1 MELHIPQPTLTLI
14 RILNSMTGFEEKNG
28 VLHCDNVDLREIAA
42 QVDTPV
48 YVYSANHIRAQ
59 YDALAAA
66 MTNALPDDRQPM
78 LCYACKANS
87 NLAVLKVLQSQG
99 AGLEI
104 VSEGELHRGIAAG
117 FDPARIVATGVGKQD
132 GEIAACLDKGI
143 HQFNVESIPE
153 LENIQAIAEQ
163 MDKPANVVFR
173 LNPDVSGG
181 GHHKI
186 STGRARDKFGISVE
200 RIFEAFELAQGM
212 SHINALG
219 LSMHI
224 GSQVSDVEV
233 FHDAFSRLA
242 EIVKDIR
249 EAGHEVSRLDI
260 GGGFPIIY
268 DNEDLLDFDAYARWV
283 NDVIEPLGTEIIMEP
298 GRYLVGNGGALL
310 TEVLYV
316 KETSDRDFLIIDAA
330 MNDLIRPTLYDA
342 YHGIEAVE
350 NRDAETRTYDI
361 VGPICE
367 TGDTFS
373 HERTLPSME
382 RGDLAVI
389 KSAGAY
395 GFCMASNYNT
405 RPLPAEVLVD
415 GDRFAVIRERQS
427 YQDIIDK
434 DIMPDWL

>member
-1 MELHIPQPTLTLI
+1 MV
-14 RILNSMTGFEEKNG
+14 GFTEKNG
-28 VLHCDNVDLREIAA
+28 VLHCDGVDLREIAA
-42 QVDTPV
+42 KVDTPT
-48 YVYSANHIRAQ
+48 YVYSAEHIRSQ
-59 YDALAAA
+59 YGALAGA
-66 MTNALPDDRQPM
+66 MDKALPADRQPM

-87 NLAVLKVLQSQG
+87 NLAVLRVLQQQG

-104 VSEGELHRGIAAG
+104 VSEGELHRGLAAG
-117 FDPARIVATGVGKQD
+117 FDARRIVATGVGKQD

-163 MDKPANVVFR
+163 MDKPADVVFR

-200 RIFEAFELAQGM
+200 RIFEAFALAQEM
-212 SHINALG
+212 SHVNALG

-224 GSQVSDVEV
+224 GSQVSTVET
-233 FHDAFSRLA
+233 FEDAFKKLA
-242 EIVKDIR
+242 EIVTDIR
-249 EAGHEVSRLDI
+249 DAGHEITRLDI

-268 DNEDLLDFDAYARWV
+268 DDEDLLDFDAYARWV
-283 NDVIEPLGTEIIMEP
+283 NDIIEPLGTEIIMEP
-298 GRYLVGNGGALL
+298 GRYLVGNGGVLL

-316 KETSDRDFLIIDAA
+316 KETSERDFLVLDAA

-350 NRDAETRTYDI
+350 NRDAETRGYDV

-373 HERTLPSME
+373 HDRTLPEMQ

-415 GDRFAVIRERQS
+415 GDKFEVIRKRQS
-427 YQDIIDK
+427 VSDIIDA
-434 DIMPDWL
+434 DIIPDWL

>member
-1 MELHIPQPTLTLI
+1 MV
-14 RILNSMTGFEEKNG
+14 GFNEKNG
-28 VLHCDNVDLREIAA
+28 VLHCDGLDLREIAA
-42 QVDTPV
+42 AVDTPT
-48 YVYSANHIRAQ
+48 YVYSAAHIRSQ
-59 YDALAAA
+59 YDALAGA
-66 MTNALPDDRQPM
+66 MERALPEDRQPM

-87 NLAVLKVLQSQG
+87 NLAVLRVLQQQG

-104 VSEGELHRGIAAG
+104 VSEGELHRGLAAG
-117 FDPARIVATGVGKQD
+117 FDAGRIVATGVGKQD

-143 HQFNVESIPE
+143 HQFNIESLPE

-163 MDKPANVVFR
+163 MNKQADVVFR

-200 RIFEAFELAQGM
+200 RIFEAFEMAQGM
-212 SHINALG
+212 SHVNALG

-224 GSQVSDVEV
+224 GSQVSEV
-233 FHDAFSRLA
+233 AVFEVAFKRLA
-242 EIVKDIR
+242 EIVGDIR
-249 EAGHEVSRLDI
+249 DAGHEVTRLDI

-268 DNEDLLDFDAYARWV
+268 DDEDLLDFDAYARWV
-283 NDVIEPLGTEIIMEP
+283 NDIIEPLGTEIIMEP
-298 GRYLVGNGGALL
+298 GRYLVGNGGILL

-316 KETSDRDFLIIDAA
+316 KETSDRDFLVIDAA

-350 NRDAETRTYDI
+350 NRDAEARTYDV

-373 HERTLPSME
+373 QERRLPEMQ

-415 GDRFAVIRERQS
+415 GDQFEVIRKRQS
-427 YQDIIDK
+427 YDDIIGR
-434 DIMPDWL
+434 DIIPDWL

>member
-1 MELHIPQPTLTLI
+1 MV
-14 RILNSMTGFEEKNG
+14 GFIEKGG
-28 VLHCDNVDLREIAA
+28 VLFCDGVDLREIAA
-42 QVDTPV
+42 QVDTPA
-48 YVYSANHIRAQ
+48 YVYSAAHIRAQ
-59 YDALAAA
+59 YDALADA
-66 MTNALPDDRQPM
+66 MKRALPEDRQPM

-87 NLAVLKVLQSQG
+87 NVAVLKVLQQQG
-99 AGLEI
+99 SGLEI

-143 HQFNVESIPE
+143 HQFNVESLPE
-153 LENIQAIAEQ
+153 LENIQNIAEQ
-163 MDKPANVVFR
+163 MDKTASVVFR

-200 RIFEAFELAQGM
+200 RIFEAFEAVKSM
-212 SHINALG
+212 SHVEALG

-224 GSQVSDVEV
+224 GSQVSDVAV
-233 FHDAFSRLA
+233 FKDAFEKFA
-242 EIVKDIR
+242 GIVGDLR
-249 EAGHEVSRLDI
+249 EAGHEITRLDI

-268 DNEDLLDFDAYARWV
+268 DNEDLLDFDAYAKWV
-283 NDVIEPLGTEIIMEP
+283 AEIIAPLNCEIIMEP
-298 GRYLVGNGGALL
+298 GRYLVGNGGVLL
-310 TEVLYV
+310 SEVLYV
-316 KETSDRDFLIIDAA
+316 KETQDRDFLVIDAA

-350 NRDAETRTYDI
+350 NRDAALRSYDI

-373 HERTLPSME
+373 QNRELSEME
-382 RGDLAVI
+382 RGDLLVI

-405 RPLPAEVLVD
+405 RPTPAEVLVD
-415 GDRFAVIRERQS
+415 GDQFAIIRERQ
-427 YQDIIDK
+427 DVHAIIDQ
-434 DIMPDWL
+434 DVIPDWL